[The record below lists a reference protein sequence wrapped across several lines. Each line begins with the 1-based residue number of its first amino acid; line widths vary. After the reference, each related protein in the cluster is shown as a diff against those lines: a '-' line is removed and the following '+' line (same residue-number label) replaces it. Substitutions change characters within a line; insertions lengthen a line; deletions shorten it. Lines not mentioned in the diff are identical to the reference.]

1 MTKKEILE
9 TITRSEQCAWEEF
22 KLICKQF
29 ESIKTR
35 EAQFFIE
42 ESRARWG
49 TIHSLMLEVQR

>member
-29 ESIKTR
+29 EPINTR
-35 EAQFFIE
+35 EAKFMIE